1 MARRRRI
8 QRREVIAD
16 PKFHNPLVAKFVNNL
31 MWDGKKSTA
40 ETIFYN
46 ALTQATKMVSGSSEV
61 EVLAKLME
69 NVRPILEVR
78 SRRVGGAT
86 YQIPVEVP
94 QHRQDALAMRW
105 LIGFARGRKG
115 TPMAKALAQEFA
127 DAYNNQGN
135 AIKKREDTHKMAE
148 ANRAFAHYRW

>member
-1 MARRRRI
+1 MARRRKA
-8 QRREVIAD
+8 QRRDTVPD
-16 PKFHNPLVAKFVNNL
+16 SKYNSKLVTKFVNSIMQEGNRNVAQRIL
-31 MWDGKKSTA
+31 
-40 ETIFYN
+40 YN
-46 ALTQATKMVSGSSEV
+46 AIEQAAAMAKAEPLALFTKV
-61 EVLAKLME
+61 ME
-69 NVRPILEVR
+69 NVRPMLEVR

-105 LIGFARGRKG
+105 LIGFARAKKG

-127 DAYNNQGN
+127 DAFNNQGN